1 MASVRLLRMWSS
13 RHSEGYETLTR
24 LVVETPLQWLLRN
37 RGGLSQRLRL
47 TVRQPLHL
55 HSYSFLHRRL
65 AARQL
70 LSPLFPRL
78 RLRPRRLL
86 R

>member
-1 MASVRLLRMWSS
+1 MASVRLPRMWSS
-13 RHSEGYETLTR
+13 RHSEGYETLTH
-24 LVVETPLQWLLRN
+24 LVVGTALQELLRN

-47 TVRQPLHL
+47 TVRQPLQR
-55 HSYSFLHRRL
+55 SWRFLHRRL
-65 AARQL
+65 AARL
-70 LSPLFPRL
+70 LPSLLFHRL